1 MTAKEKIIEYLEN
14 NRGVYISGEKLAQ
27 KLHVSRTAIWKSI
40 KQLISEGYLIDA
52 ASSKGYMLMDSSDV
66 LSVTGIQNHLDDGL
80 KLSVEVYETI
90 DSTNLA
96 MKSRIYDNEGLVIVA
111 KEQTAG
117 MGRLGRRFE
126 SPEATG
132 VYFSILLKPQ
142 IANTEVTLLTSLAAV
157 AVCEAIEQHTKKEP
171 KIKWVNDIFIDD
183 KKVCGILT
191 QAGFSL
197 ENLTPEY
204 VIVGIGINIYPPV
217 AGFSEE
223 IADIAGA
230 IFEKKTGA
238 IKNELAASVLNSFF
252 RYYKSFSDKSFV
264 REYQKRSLV
273 TGRRI
278 MVVGSNEKKPATAL
292 EIDDM
297 CHLIVEYENGV
308 RDVLSTGEISIRL
321 AD

>member
-27 KLHVSRTAIWKSI
+27 ELHVSRTAIWKSV
-40 KQLISEGYLIDA
+40 KKLISEGYLIDA
-52 ASSKGYMLMDSSDV
+52 ASSKGYMLMDNSDV

-80 KLSVEVYETI
+80 NLSIEVYETI

-96 MKSRIYDNEGLVIVA
+96 MKSRIYENEGLVIVA

-142 IANTEVTLLTSLAAV
+142 IANSEVTLLTSLAAV
-157 AVCEAIEQHTKKEP
+157 AVCEAIERHTKKEP

-204 VIVGIGINIYPPV
+204 VIVGIGINIYPPKS
-217 AGFSEE
+217 GFSEE

-230 IFEKKTGA
+230 ILEKSPVA
-238 IKNELAASVLNSFF
+238 IKNELVASALNSFF
-252 RYYKSFSDKSFV
+252 RYYKCFSDKSFV

-297 CHLIVEYENGV
+297 CHLIVEYEDGV

-321 AD
+321 TD